1 MAGES
6 RGGDWHPFRLAPL
19 GAVRERLQ
27 TLGLLDSLKSK
38 FGFGE
43 DWEDDYEDDEDESY
57 EQPTLRTRTRGE
69 SGTYD
74 LESPYNSGA
83 ASGAVRRR
91 TRTPDLDR
99 AAAVSGVELRSVP
112 ESRASVTPMT
122 PQLKIFNA
130 RPRTFEEA
138 SEFADKVRSGTP
150 VVLDL
155 TLVAPEV
162 QRRLLDFASGLTYGL
177 RGEISRIADGVFMIT
192 PRNVELAAQDRP
204 RFGSS
209 SGPRVL

>member
-1 MAGES
+1 M
-6 RGGDWHPFRLAPL
+6 L
-19 GAVRERLQ
+19 
-27 TLGLLDSLKSK
+27 
-38 FGFGE
+38 GFGDE
-43 DWEDDYEDDEDESY
+43 WDDEYDDEDEVY
-57 EQPTLRTRTRGE
+57 EQPDVRARTRPDE
-69 SGTYD
+69 GTYAF
-74 LESPYNSGA
+74 ESPYNSGA

-91 TRTPDLDR
+91 SRTPDLDR

-112 ESRASVTPMT
+112 ESRATVTPMT

-155 TLVAPEV
+155 TVVAPEV
-162 QRRLLDFASGLTYGL
+162 QRRLIDFASGLTFGL
-177 RGEISRIADGVFMIT
+177 RGEIARIADGVFMIT
-192 PRNVELAAQDRP
+192 PRNVELSAQERN

-209 SGPRVL
+209 SGPRSL